1 MAGPAQLSAA
11 ELQDPLG
18 IVLQGTGQQHATA
31 FSNMLQPGRP
41 EPSALE
47 SPDHRPLEIQHF
59 HTSNGEA
66 AGCEHVEHIVPLFFQ
81 HLNYS
86 KYI

>member
-1 MAGPAQLSAA
+1 MGNPK
-11 ELQDPLG
+11 DP
-18 IVLQGTGQQHATA
+18 GQQHATA
-31 FSNMLQPGRP
+31 FTNTLQPGRP

-86 KYI
+86 KNI